1 MYKRGNKMKI
11 YNCTFKALTHT
22 LIIRCLGKNKR
33 EALRCAKAN
42 FEKSAGGNPN
52 WLKLNMITE
61 VK

>member
-1 MYKRGNKMKI
+1 MKI